1 MSSTSMHKR
10 ILTVFGISAVSV
22 ILYACGGGGDGS
34 SSTDSLSPSAQ
45 EGLEIAQNNGCAS
58 CHGSDFGGA
67 AAPTWKGLAGSVRKL
82 TDGTEVVADREYLI
96 KAIME
101 PDAQVVRG
109 YALMMPMNG
118 LDSAEVEKIVD
129 YIESLG

>member
-1 MSSTSMHKR
+1 MSRKS
-10 ILTVFGISAVSV
+10 ILSVFGVCAVAAV
-22 ILYACGGGGDGS
+22 LYACGGGGNGS
-34 SSTDSLSPSAQ
+34 WTAWSPSAQ
-45 EGLEIAQNNGCAS
+45 EGLELAQNNGCAS

-67 AAPTWKGLAGSVRKL
+67 SGPTWKGLSGSVRKL

-96 KAIME
+96 RAIME

-118 LDSAEVEKIVD
+118 LDTDEVEKIVD
-129 YIESLG
+129 YIEALG

>member
-1 MSSTSMHKR
+1 MSRKT
-10 ILTVFGISAVSV
+10 ILGMFGVCAIAAV
-22 ILYACGGGGDGS
+22 LYACGGGGNGS
-34 SSTDSLSPSAQ
+34 STADSLSPSAQ
-45 EGLEIAQNNGCAS
+45 EGLELAKNNGCAS

-67 AAPTWKGLAGSVRKL
+67 AGPTWKGLSGSVRKL
-82 TDGTEVVADREYLI
+82 TDGSEVVADREYLI
-96 KAIME
+96 TAITK

-118 LDSAEVEKIVD
+118 LDSADVEKIVD